1 MLGVGII
8 RMRTRE
14 LKCSSCNGVIH
25 VKTKKWIYRAEKRGA
40 IKMAAIN
47 LAKYRRTQ
55 YRR

>member
-1 MLGVGII
+1 MLGVGRI